1 MKRETVDAPASRGSG
16 IGKFFFMKFDAYLMI
31 ICFISLNKTLKI
43 QMDYFRGKY
52 DEILYIHL
60 SLSFARPVL
69 LITMDP
75 GLSHVPRGLDCR
87 NH

>member
-1 MKRETVDAPASRGSG
+1 
-16 IGKFFFMKFDAYLMI
+16 MKFDAYLMI
-31 ICFISLNKTLKI
+31 ICFINLNKTLKI
-43 QMDYFRGKY
+43 QMDYFLGKC

-60 SLSFARPVL
+60 SLSIARPVL

-75 GLSHVPRGLDCR
+75 GPTHVPRGHDCR